1 MRVVCP
7 RCAKNRRTS
16 YHQDFTWISCV
27 AETEP
32 SDEEGERKKIV
43 IYVIWIQIKPT
54 AMRR

>member
-43 IYVIWIQIKPT
+43 IYVIWIQIKLT